1 MATATKASG
10 VRRPAKL
17 PYTGDDAADRL
28 LAENPVAMLIGFALD
43 QQVTVQKAFAG
54 PLVLRERIGTLDPAA
69 IARMDASKLETAFRT
84 PPAIHRFP
92 GNMAR
97 RVQQLCAHIAE
108 QYGGDASRVWTEAA
122 DGADLERRLAALP
135 GMGPMKVRTL
145 VRLLSKQFGVTPK
158 GYEAFLPGHPTLG
171 DVTTGEELVEY
182 QAGKRAY
189 KASLRAQGI
198 DPSAD
203 IKKHMASGKRGA
215 SRR

>member
-1 MATATKASG
+1 MATVTRAAG
-10 VRRPAKL
+10 ARRPAKL

-54 PLVLRERIGTLDPAA
+54 PLALRERIGTLDPAA
-69 IARMDASKLETAFRT
+69 IARMDAAALETAFRT
-84 PPAIHRFP
+84 PPAIHRLP
-92 GNMAR
+92 GTMAH

-108 QYGGDASRVWTEAA
+108 QYGGDASRIWTGAA
-122 DGADLERRLAALP
+122 DGRDLDRRLAALP
-135 GMGPMKVRTL
+135 GIGPMKVRTL
-145 VRLLSKQFGVTPK
+145 VRLLSRQFGVTPK
-158 GYEAFLPGHPTLG
+158 GYEAFLPGYPTLG
-171 DVTTGEELVEY
+171 DVTTADELAEY

-198 DPSAD
+198 DPAT
-203 IKKHMASGKRGA
+203 HMKAHTAPPRGGA